1 MTMRLIQMEDTFM
14 PISAT
19 PYREPRLAAVNGR
32 RMAYIDEGVGDTI
45 VFQHGNPTSS
55 YLWRNIMPH
64 CEGLGRL
71 IACDL
76 IGMGRS
82 DKLPD
87 SGPERYS
94 YHEQRDYL
102 FALWEQLN
110 LGDKVIVVL
119 HDWGSLLG
127 FDWTRQHPDRVQ
139 GIAYMEAILQPIT
152 WADFPE
158 DARSIF
164 QGFRSNDGE
173 MMVLEKNLFVES
185 VLPGAILRKLSD
197 EEMAVYRAPFV
208 NAGEDRRPTLTW
220 PRQIPIEGEPPEVAR
235 VATDCGRW
243 LAESRIPKLFIN
255 AEPGA
260 ILTGRQREFCRT
272 WRNQTEVT
280 VEGIHFVQEDSPDKI
295 GEALAAFV
303 RSLRNLTKEESE
315 SSSVSLSVRG
325 ARESRLAQ
333 EASR

>member
-1 MTMRLIQMEDTFM
+1 
-14 PISAT
+14 
-19 PYREPRLAAVNGR
+19 
-32 RMAYIDEGVGDTI
+32 MAYIDEGVGDAI
-45 VFQHGNPTSS
+45 VFQHGNPTSA

-64 CEGLGRL
+64 GEGLGRL

-94 YHEQRDYL
+94 YREQRDYL
-102 FALWEQLN
+102 FALWDQLN
-110 LGDKVIVVL
+110 LGDQVIMVL

-197 EEMAVYRAPFV
+197 EEMAAYRAPFV

-303 RSLRNLTKEESE
+303 RSLRNL
-315 SSSVSLSVRG
+315 
-325 ARESRLAQ
+325 
-333 EASR
+333 

>member
-1 MTMRLIQMEDTFM
+1 
-14 PISAT
+14 
-19 PYREPRLAAVNGR
+19 
-32 RMAYIDEGVGDTI
+32 MAYIDEGVGDAI
-45 VFQHGNPTSS
+45 VFQHGNPTSA

-64 CEGLGRL
+64 GEGLGRL

-94 YHEQRDYL
+94 YREQRDYL
-102 FALWEQLN
+102 FALWDQLN
-110 LGDKVIVVL
+110 LGDKVIMVL

-139 GIAYMEAILQPIT
+139 GIAYMEAIVQPIT

-158 DARSIF
+158 NARSIF
-164 QGFRSNDGE
+164 QGFRSKEGE
-173 MMVLEKNLFVES
+173 TLVLEKNLFVES
-185 VLPGAILRKLSD
+185 VLPGAILRRLSED
-197 EEMAVYRAPFV
+197 EMAAYRAPFA

-220 PRQIPIEGEPPEVAR
+220 PRQIPIEGEPPEVVR

-295 GEALAAFV
+295 GEALAGFV
-303 RSLRNLTKEESE
+303 RSLRNL
-315 SSSVSLSVRG
+315 
-325 ARESRLAQ
+325 
-333 EASR
+333 

>member
-1 MTMRLIQMEDTFM
+1 M
-14 PISAT
+14 PISAE
-19 PYREPRLAAVNGR
+19 PYRAPRFATANGR
-32 RMAYIDEGVGDTI
+32 RMAYIDEGVGDAV

-102 FALWEQLN
+102 FALWDQLD
-110 LGDKVIVVL
+110 LGDKVIMVL

-127 FDWTRQHPDRVQ
+127 FDWTCQHPERVQ
-139 GIAYMEAILQPIT
+139 GIAYMEALVQPIT
-152 WADFPE
+152 WADWPE
-158 DARSIF
+158 DVRSLF
-164 QGFRSNDGE
+164 QGFRSKDGE
-173 MMVLEKNLFVES
+173 TLVLERNLFVEN
-185 VLPGAILRKLSD
+185 VLPGAILRRLS
-197 EEMAVYRAPFV
+197 EGEMAAYRAPFA

-220 PRQIPIEGEPPEVAR
+220 PRQIPIEGEPPEVVR

-243 LAESRIPKLFIN
+243 LAECSIPKLFIN

-260 ILTGRQREFCRT
+260 ILTGRQREFCRR
-272 WRNQTEVT
+272 WPNQKEIT
-280 VEGIHFVQEDSPDKI
+280 VKGVHFVQEDSPSEI
-295 GEALAAFV
+295 GLAVADFV
-303 RSLRNLTKEESE
+303 RDLRAGS
-315 SSSVSLSVRG
+315 
-325 ARESRLAQ
+325 Q
-333 EASR
+333 